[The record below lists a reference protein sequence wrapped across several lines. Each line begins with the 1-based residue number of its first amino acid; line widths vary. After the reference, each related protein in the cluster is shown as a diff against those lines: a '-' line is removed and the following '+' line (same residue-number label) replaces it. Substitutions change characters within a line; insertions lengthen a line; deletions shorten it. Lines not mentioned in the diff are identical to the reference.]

1 MTTLDTSNRSEAS
14 GREAPRAVGA
24 PYPWMVQCLLD
35 RTRRTLRRAAST
47 LKDDEHAEG
56 ALFALWFIGAITD
69 EDRGSLQNECRFL
82 RARAVDRMMG
92 RA

>member
-1 MTTLDTSNRSEAS
+1 MTDQALTPDTPA
-14 GREAPRAVGA
+14 RAATRPAGT
-24 PYPWMVQCLLD
+24 PYPWMVQSLLD

-47 LKDDEHAEG
+47 LKEDEHAEG

-69 EDRGSLQNECRFL
+69 EDHGTLQNECRFL
-82 RARAVDRMMG
+82 RRRAVDRMMG